1 MNARDFRFRPL
12 LNRNRNG
19 PAQTLPDPEGLRHA
33 HQHQGFG
40 GHTLDLGLPKISP
53 VSAANFGCSETH
65 PSRQMRLPPENLK

>member
-1 MNARDFRFRPL
+1 MKARDFRFRPL

-19 PAQTLPDPEGLRHA
+19 AAQTLPDPEGLR

-53 VSAANFGCSETH
+53 VSAANFGRSETH